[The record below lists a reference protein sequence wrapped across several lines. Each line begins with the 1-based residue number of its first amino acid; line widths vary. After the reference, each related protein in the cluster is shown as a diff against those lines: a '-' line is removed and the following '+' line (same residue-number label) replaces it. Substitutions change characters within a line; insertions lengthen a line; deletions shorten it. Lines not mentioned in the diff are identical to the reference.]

1 MTTEQVFQR
10 VLNTDVKAFDKK
22 FDDYLRTRF
31 ASVLP
36 SVAARDTS
44 DARATSVEA
53 LEREAQA
60 RPTDFGA
67 QLLAGEAL
75 AERGDADR
83 AIPLLERA
91 RDIFPEYGGK
101 DSPYALLAPLYGQK
115 GDLRKQAD
123 ALLKLTSLAETNLPA
138 LIELA
143 TVQEK
148 LGDLKGAAD
157 ALDRAMYINPFDANL
172 HKQLADVSRSL
183 GDKQRAIRE
192 RAAIVAL
199 GPVDKADALYQ
210 LALAQHEAGEDGPA
224 RKSVLR
230 ALEDAP
236 NYEKAQ
242 ALLLELYDAR
252 MKDSVRKTP

>member
-1 MTTEQVFQR
+1 V
-10 VLNTDVKAFDKK
+10 
-22 FDDYLRTRF
+22 RTRF

-36 SVAARDTS
+36 SVTAHDTS
-44 DARATSVEA
+44 TGRAESADALERDARAK
-53 LEREAQA
+53 
-60 RPTDFGA
+60 PNDFGA

-101 DSPYALLAPLYGQK
+101 DSPYALLAPLYEKK

-123 ALLKLTSLAETNLPA
+123 ALTKLTSLNETNLPA

-148 LGDLKGAAD
+148 LGDLKDAAD

-172 HKQLADVSRSL
+172 HKQLADIARGL

-210 LALAQHEAGEDGPA
+210 LAMAQHEAGEDALA

-242 ALLLELYDAR
+242 TLLLELYEAR